1 MLAKRQTAAI
11 AEGILPGGGTALVR
25 CLPVLKALVDT
36 LDGDVKTGVQI
47 IARALSSPLRQIAY
61 NAGQEGA
68 IILQHV
74 EKLTENMGYN
84 ALTGEFVDMIK
95 TGILDPTKVVRTA
108 LENAVSIAALL
119 LTTEAIVAELPREE
133 ATAAPAGHGMDY

>member
-1 MLAKRQTAAI
+1 MEMSKQGFKSLHEPFQA
-11 AEGILPGGGTALVR
+11 
-25 CLPVLKALVDT
+25 
-36 LDGDVKTGVQI
+36 
-47 IARALSSPLRQIAY
+47 PLRQIAY

-133 ATAAPAGHGMDY
+133 AAAAPAGHGMDY

>member
-1 MLAKRQTAAI
+1 M
-11 AEGILPGGGTALVR
+11 
-25 CLPVLKALVDT
+25 VDT

-133 ATAAPAGHGMDY
+133 AAAAPAGHGMDY